1 MLPRSKH
8 FNILTIYIAEST
20 VFSQYMKWFNSIK
33 DYNFFFFFKNNIFFT
48 ENLLWSD
55 WSDGT
60 VWCGVLHSACVGNQI
75 SITISEFQLWRLP
88 HLYTQ

>member
-1 MLPRSKH
+1 MLPGSKH
-8 FNILTIYIAEST
+8 FNIFTIYIAEST
-20 VFSQYMKWFNSIK
+20 VFSQNMKWFNSIK
-33 DYNFFFFFKNNIFFT
+33 DYNFIFFT

-60 VWCGVLHSACVGNQI
+60 VCCGVLHSACVGNQI